1 MGVSIVRNV
10 SQCRDGGFETADIE
24 LNGED
29 SGLESILS
37 TQFGFDYR
45 KFVEGLGLGT
55 YVLQKGVFC
64 YVNQW
69 IAFLLGYQS
78 PEALIGVAFWDL
90 VHPEDRKRVR
100 LVIPS
105 KNGGGFSDL
114 PAFRLLKSDG
124 HFIWVQMGGNTI
136 VYKGKPAN
144 AGYLSNVTH
153 VKNKIDHLQ
162 ESLKRYETILDD
174 VDVMLH
180 EMDLDGNITFI
191 NDAGC
196 RMWKIPRHRMLSRRY
211 LDYMSQDTFEKYHK
225 LFSKVYNT
233 RIPIKNAVMEVN
245 DQFGRRRCIEK
256 SVTLIRDAEDEI
268 TGFRMVT
275 RDITERMEA
284 EEKLNEQRSRLE
296 AIFAS
301 VKDAIITVDPNLVVR
316 EANKSTESICGIS
329 NKEIV
334 GRGFQLSQNHC
345 CRSCHEVLK
354 QTLDKKAA
362 IRDCMIECDHQHR
375 LNQVVSVSSSPL
387 HDPDGKFMGA
397 VMVIRDM
404 TLLRDLKRELRQ
416 RNQFH
421 NIIGR
426 NKTMQDVYRLVEDLA
441 NLDTTVLVTG
451 ESGTGK
457 ELIARALH
465 YGGNRAFKPF
475 ITVNCS
481 ALTES
486 LLESE
491 LFGHVKGAFTGAVKD
506 KKGRFQAADS
516 GTILLDEIGDISPM
530 IQMRLL
536 RVLQEKEF
544 ERVGETIPQKVN
556 VRVIACTNKD
566 LKEKVRQGEFR
577 HDLYYRLKVVEVS
590 MPPLRDRLEDLP
602 LLVEH
607 FRCAFNRRFEK
618 SIEGISN
625 EVLSRFMAYHW
636 PGNVRELEH
645 VMEHAF
651 VLCHGGVITLTHLP
665 QDIRKERGGHTIY
678 PSKPIEKKSMGAQ
691 DILDALNHTGW
702 NKAKAARLLGIGRR
716 TIYRKIE
723 AYGLKR
729 P

>member
-1 MGVSIVRNV
+1 MGVSIVRKM
-10 SQCRDGGFETADIE
+10 SQRRTRRFGTADIDV
-24 LNGED
+24 GEEKY
-29 SGLESILS
+29 GLEGILS
-37 TQFGFDYR
+37 TELGFNYIGGG
-45 KFVEGLGLGT
+45 EQLGVGT

-64 YVNQW
+64 YVNHW
-69 IAFLLGYQS
+69 VTTLLDYQS
-78 PEALIGVAFWDL
+78 PEDLIGVSLWEL
-90 VHPEDRKRVR
+90 VHPDDRKLVR
-100 LVIPS
+100 IVMPS
-105 KNGGGFSDL
+105 KNGCGFSDL
-114 PAFRLLKSDG
+114 PAFRMLKSDG
-124 HFIWVQMGGNTI
+124 NSIWVQMGGSTI
-136 VYKGKPAN
+136 VYNGKPAN
-144 AGYLSNVTH
+144 AGYLSNATH
-153 VKNKIDHLQ
+153 AQNNNEHLK

-180 EMDLDGNITFI
+180 EMDLEGNITFI

-196 RMWKIPRHRMLSRRY
+196 RMWKIPRHRMLGRRY
-211 LDYMSQDTFEKYHK
+211 LDYMSKDTLAKYVK
-225 LFSKVYNT
+225 LFKKVFNT
-233 RIPIKNAVMEVN
+233 GIPIKNAVMDVK

-256 SVTLIRDAEDEI
+256 SVSLTRDAEDKI

-275 RDITERMEA
+275 RDITERIEA
-284 EEKLNEQRSRLE
+284 EEILNEQRSRLE

-301 VKDAIITVDPNLVVR
+301 VKDAIITVDPKLVVR

-329 NKEIV
+329 VKDIV
-334 GRGFQLSQNHC
+334 GREFSISQNHC

-354 QTLDKKAA
+354 QTLDNKIA
-362 IRDCMIECDHQHR
+362 IRDHVIECDHQHR
-375 LNQVVSVSSSPL
+375 LNQVVSASSSPL
-387 HDPDGKFMGA
+387 HNPEGRFMGA

-426 NKTMQDVYRLVEDLA
+426 NKTMQDIYRLVEDLA

-457 ELIARALH
+457 ELVARALH
-465 YGGNRAFKPF
+465 YSGNRAFKPF

-556 VRVIACTNKD
+556 VRVIACTNKN
-566 LKEKVRQGEFR
+566 LKERVRQGEFR
-577 HDLYYRLKVVEVS
+577 QDLYYRLKVVEIS

-607 FRCAFNRRFEK
+607 FRCAFNRRFNK

-625 EVLSRFMAYHW
+625 EVLSRFMGYRW

-651 VLCHGGVITLTHLP
+651 VLCHGGVITLPHLP
-665 QDIRKERGGHTIY
+665 MDVRKEKGNHSI
-678 PSKPIEKKSMGAQ
+678 SLVKPAEKKVLDAQ

-723 AYGLKR
+723 SFGLR
-729 P
+729 RY